1 MTLRRASPNS
11 GQWMAA
17 RAKAPRPPLARALR
31 YAEQVIEGRIPACV
45 FVRQACERQL
55 RDLSRR
61 RWPYRFDP
69 LAAERICRFAEL
81 LPHIKGPMA
90 GQRIELAP
98 WQAFILT
105 TAFGWVRADTGKR
118 RFRRS
123 TSRCR
128 AATAR
133 PRCPMRRRS
142 TC

>member
-1 MTLRRASPNS
+1 
-11 GQWMAA
+11 MAA